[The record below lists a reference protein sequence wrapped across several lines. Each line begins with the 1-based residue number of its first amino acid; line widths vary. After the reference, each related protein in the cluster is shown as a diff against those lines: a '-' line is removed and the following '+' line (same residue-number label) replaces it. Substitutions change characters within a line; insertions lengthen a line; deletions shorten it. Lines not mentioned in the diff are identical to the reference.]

1 MVDHLA
7 DLLDDSLVDSQ
18 VYFFID
24 CLVESLVYI
33 LVVSFMAVWLT
44 QVEFLKDSL
53 VDIFVDSG

>member
-33 LVVSFMAVWLT
+33 LVVSLMAVWLT
-44 QVEFLKDSL
+44 QVEFLKEP
-53 VDIFVDSG
+53 